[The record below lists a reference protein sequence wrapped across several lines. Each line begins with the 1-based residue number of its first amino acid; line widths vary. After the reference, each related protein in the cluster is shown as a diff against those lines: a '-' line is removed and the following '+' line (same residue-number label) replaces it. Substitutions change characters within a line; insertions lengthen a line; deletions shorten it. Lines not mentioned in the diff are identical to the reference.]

1 VKIAMIGQKGI
12 PATYGGVERH
22 VQELSVRLVE
32 RGHEV
37 IVYTRPHYS
46 ATSLREYR
54 GVRLVSLPSVR
65 SKHLDAISHVALCAA
80 HAAREGVDVMHFHA
94 EGPALLSWVPRL
106 RGGASVVTIHGQ
118 DWRRPKWGR
127 GASLAL
133 RAGEWMAVHAPHA
146 TICVSET
153 LARELSQ
160 RHGRPVQFIPNGVSL
175 IDERDDSILD
185 EFNLEP
191 QCYVLFAARL
201 VPEKGCHYLIEA
213 WRRGGFA
220 MPLVMAGD
228 SSFSDEYVARL
239 KAAASAGGAHV
250 VFPGYVYGARLASL
264 FANAALFVLPS
275 DLEGMPIVLLE
286 ALGYGTPVLAS
297 DIPPNREVV
306 GSFGRTFKAG
316 SVEDLAK
323 SLGAC
328 LGDIEGLSDQA
339 QRARDV
345 VRRDYDWDAAASR
358 TIELYSCLDGG
369 LAEGPENCG

>member
-1 VKIAMIGQKGI
+1 MIGQKGI

-22 VQELSVRLVE
+22 VEELSVRLVE

-106 RGGASVVTIHGQ
+106 RGCASVVTIHGQ
-118 DWRRPKWGR
+118 DWRRPKWGK

-160 RHGRPVQFIPNGVSL
+160 RYGRPVQFIPNGVSL

-185 EFNLEP
+185 QFNLEP
-191 QCYVLFAARL
+191 QRYVLFAARL

-213 WRRGGFA
+213 WRRGGFD

-239 KAAASAGGAHV
+239 KAVASAGGGARI

-275 DLEGMPIVLLE
+275 NLEGMPIVLLE

-297 DIPPNREVV
+297 DIAPNREVL

-316 SVEDLAK
+316 SVEDLAQ
-323 SLGAC
+323 SLGEC
-328 LGDIEGLSDQA
+328 LGDTERLSAQA

-345 VRRDYDWDAAASR
+345 VRRDYDWDAVASR

>member
-1 VKIAMIGQKGI
+1 MKIAMIGQKGI

-37 IVYTRPHYS
+37 IVYTRPHY
-46 ATSLREYR
+46 TDGPPLRSFR
-54 GVRLVSLPSVR
+54 GVRVVSLPSVR
-65 SKHLDAISHVALCAA
+65 TKHLDAFSHVALCAG

-94 EGPALLSWVPRL
+94 EGPALFSWVPRV
-106 RGGASVVTIHGQ
+106 RRCASVVTIHGQ

-153 LARELSQ
+153 LAQDLMA
-160 RHGRPVQFIPNGVSL
+160 RHGRRVEFIPNGMSL
-175 IDERDDSILD
+175 TADRDDSILQ
-185 EFNLEP
+185 EHGLEP
-191 QCYVLFAARL
+191 GRYVLFASRL

-213 WRRGGFA
+213 WQRGGFD

-239 KAAASAGGAHV
+239 KAAASDGGGARI

-264 FANAALFVLPS
+264 FENAALFVLPS

-297 DIPPNREVV
+297 DIAPSREVL

-316 SVEDLAK
+316 SVEDLRGGLAD
-323 SLGAC
+323 C
-328 LGDIEGLSDQA
+328 LGDIERLRSEA

-345 VRRDYDWDAAASR
+345 IKRDFDWDKVADR
-358 TIELYSCLDGG
+358 TLDIYQL
-369 LAEGPENCG
+369 LAECM

>member
-22 VQELSVRLVE
+22 VEELSVRLVE

-106 RGGASVVTIHGQ
+106 RGCASVVTIHGQ
-118 DWRRPKWGR
+118 DWRRPKWGK
-127 GASLAL
+127 GASLVL

-160 RHGRPVQFIPNGVSL
+160 RYGRPVQFIPNGVSL

-185 EFNLEP
+185 QFNLEP
-191 QCYVLFAARL
+191 QRYVLFAARL

-213 WRRGGFA
+213 WRRGGFD

-239 KAAASAGGAHV
+239 KTAASAGGARI

-297 DIPPNREVV
+297 DIPPNREVLGDLGATFRV
-306 GSFGRTFKAG
+306 GSSG
-316 SVEDLAK
+316 DLASQLRS
-323 SLGAC
+323 SLTRAAD
-328 LGDIEGLSDQA
+328 LKQMALRTQGLIRRRFNWAVVVSETVEIYDAVVAADSD
-339 QRARDV
+339 
-345 VRRDYDWDAAASR
+345 
-358 TIELYSCLDGG
+358 GFHK
-369 LAEGPENCG
+369 

>member
-1 VKIAMIGQKGI
+1 MKIAMIGQKGI

-22 VQELSVRLVE
+22 VEELSVRLVE

-65 SKHLDAISHVALCAA
+65 SKHLDAISHVTLCAA

-133 RAGEWMAVHAPHA
+133 RAGEWMAAHASHA

-160 RHGRPVQFIPNGVSL
+160 RYGRPVQFIPNGVSL

-191 QCYVLFAARL
+191 QRYVLFAARL

-213 WRRGGFA
+213 WRRGGFD

-239 KAAASAGGAHV
+239 KAAASAGGGARI

-297 DIPPNREVV
+297 DIPPNREVL
-306 GSFGRTFKAG
+306 GSFGQTFKAG
-316 SVEDLAK
+316 SVEDLAQ
-323 SLGAC
+323 SLVEC
-328 LGDIEGLSDQA
+328 LGDIDRLRVQA
-339 QRARDV
+339 QRDQDAIKRDF
-345 VRRDYDWDAAASR
+345 DWDEVASR
-358 TIELYSCLDGG
+358 TVGVYEL
-369 LAEGPENCG
+369 LAECM